1 MERVDDLWCHCARSN
16 EFGQSL
22 RAKISVAGPSVA
34 DFWDVDNKQTPP
46 PPDFKSVCF
55 NAMCQVRGVYMV
67 KASMLL
73 FD

>member
-1 MERVDDLWCHCARSN
+1 MDEWTICGVIVRGQMN
-16 EFGQSL
+16 FGQSL
-22 RAKISVAGPSVA
+22 CAKINVAGPSVA